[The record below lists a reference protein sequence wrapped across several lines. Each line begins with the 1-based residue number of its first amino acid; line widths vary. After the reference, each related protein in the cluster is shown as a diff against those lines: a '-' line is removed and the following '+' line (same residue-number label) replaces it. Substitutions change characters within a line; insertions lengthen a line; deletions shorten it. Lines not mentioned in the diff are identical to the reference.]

1 MYSNKNMCINISC
14 SYKECDTKKNYICLN
29 NCIDFTY
36 MDNEWIC
43 RKHIDEKLL
52 TKNIFIKK

>member
-1 MYSNKNMCINISC
+1 MCINISC
-14 SYKECDTKKNYICLN
+14 SYKECDTKKNYVCPN

-43 RKHIDEKLL
+43 KKHIDGKLL
-52 TKNIFIKK
+52 NKNIFIKK